1 MLKDLTQLIQYSGPK
16 RFLTSIGI
24 ILVILSF
31 VLPWLMI
38 NQALAFD
45 VKTADYDQLSQLSQ
59 YSVLARQSISLILIL
74 SSCCLSPI
82 LIFFGI
88 SFSTISYWAWFF
100 FGDAEKERKTFKS
113 EKVIEKSSN
122 PSASTER
129 QQISTPF
136 EIVTPPQNV
145 IETPKKPSGSI
156 QVNANIFLIQ
166 KTKEIL
172 SNSDTLKPQYSVESD
187 DWFDVLLHSQSENP
201 DILIKSS
208 HIYSKDLWNIV
219 RFYQSLIKEW
229 ADYNNNRTA
238 KAFGI
243 IVYPKLS
250 ILSRILVWIL
260 NNIHF
265 ILSKLNV
272 SLILFAEKRLNE
284 KQILDTLQKKLKINI
299 SQPK

>member
-16 RFLTSIGI
+16 RFLTSIGV

-31 VLPWLMI
+31 FLPWLMI

-45 VKTADYDQLSQLSQ
+45 IKTADYNQLSQLSQ
-59 YSVLARQSISLILIL
+59 YSVIARQSISFVLIL
-74 SSCCLSPI
+74 SSCCLSPF

-100 FGDAEKERKTFKS
+100 FGDAEKERKPSKS
-113 EKVIEKSSN
+113 EKVAEKLSN
-122 PSASTER
+122 PPASPER
-129 QQISTPF
+129 KQIS
-136 EIVTPPQNV
+136 EISAPSETVSPPQNAVV
-145 IETPKKPSGSI
+145 IPQRP
-156 QVNANIFLIQ
+156 NADTFLIQ

-172 SNSDTLKPQYSVESD
+172 SNSDTLKSQYSVESD
-187 DWFDVLLHSQSENP
+187 NTFDVLLRSQSENP

-208 HIYSKDLWNIV
+208 HIYSKDLWNVV

-238 KAFGI
+238 KAVGI

-250 ILSRILVWIL
+250 MLARILVWIL

-272 SLILFAEKRLNE
+272 SLVLFAEKRLNE
-284 KQILDTLQKKLKINI
+284 KQILDMLQKNLRVNI

>member
-59 YSVLARQSISLILIL
+59 YSVIARQSISLVLIL

-100 FGDAEKERKTFKS
+100 FGDTEKERKPSKS
-113 EKVIEKSSN
+113 EKTIEKSLN
-122 PSASTER
+122 LSASTES
-129 QQISTPF
+129 QQVNASF
-136 EIVTPPQNV
+136 EIVTPLNSV
-145 IETPKKPSGSI
+145 ATPKETNKTI
-156 QVNANIFLIQ
+156 KVDANTFLIQ

-172 SNSDTLKPQYSVESD
+172 SNSDTLKSQYSVESD
-187 DWFDVLLHSQSENP
+187 DWFDVLLRSQSENP

-229 ADYNNNRTA
+229 ADYNNNRGA
-238 KAFGI
+238 KAVGI

-250 ILSRILVWIL
+250 LLSRILVWIL
-260 NNIHF
+260 NNINF
-265 ILSKLNV
+265 ILRRLNV
-272 SLILFAEKRLNE
+272 SLVLFAEKRLNE
-284 KQILDTLQKKLKINI
+284 KQILDMLQKNLRVNI